1 MTFWAPERPGLIEM
15 AFLEAM
21 PTLHSTLAQFP
32 LPLKCWSALMAEQG
46 KIYYF
51 YESGMLTSV
60 KESWLSCC
68 VYFSLPPLEDVL
80 TLCLEHP
87 PAPPG

>member
-15 AFLEAM
+15 AFLEGV
-21 PTLHSTLAQFP
+21 PTLHLTLAQFP

-51 YESGMLTSV
+51 YESGD
-60 KESWLSCC
+60 C
-68 VYFSLPPLEDVL
+68 
-80 TLCLEHP
+80 
-87 PAPPG
+87 

>member
-15 AFLEAM
+15 AFLEAV
-21 PTLHSTLAQFP
+21 PTLHLTLAQFP

-51 YESGMLTSV
+51 YESGD
-60 KESWLSCC
+60 C
-68 VYFSLPPLEDVL
+68 
-80 TLCLEHP
+80 
-87 PAPPG
+87 